1 MFSKYVLPLILLVA
15 AIGTTGLLI
24 ANRPTPAREP
34 QARPPVQVN
43 VIPAQRE
50 PVTFMVESQGEV
62 LPRTATTLVTEV
74 SGQILETAPGFVAG
88 GTFNTGDV
96 LLRIDPRNHAT
107 QVQRAEAGV
116 ARARTQIA
124 TENALAGYAL
134 DDWKRLRELRAT
146 EREASD
152 LALRKPQ
159 LAAAMAELEAAE
171 ADLKKARDDLSRTV
185 IRAPYAG
192 MVRNKRADTGQYV
205 NTGTPVAEIFAT
217 DHAEVRL
224 PLTAA
229 DLAWLD
235 LPAAND
241 SRAGSPVQLTASV
254 GLQDHRW
261 KAALVRS
268 EGVFDS
274 KTRVLYGVARID
286 DPYALE
292 SDAEPLRVGTFV
304 SASITGRDA
313 GLLYRL
319 PRTAL
324 AGDNQVWII
333 DADERLRSTEVHIVR
348 RLGDDVFIDHGLKDG
363 DRICTTRI
371 PGAVEGMIV
380 RVRDV

>member
-1 MFSKYVLPLILLVA
+1 MFSKYVLPLILLIVA
-15 AIGTTGLLI
+15 AGATGLLI
-24 ANRPTPAREP
+24 ANRPSPAREP
-34 QARPPVQVN
+34 QARPPVLVN
-43 VIPAQRE
+43 IIPARRE
-50 PVTFMVESQGEV
+50 PVTFTVDSQGEV
-62 LPRTATTLVTEV
+62 LPRTETVLVTEV
-74 SGQILETAPGFVAG
+74 SGQILETSPAFVAG
-88 GTFNTGDV
+88 GTFATGDV
-96 LLRIDPRNHAT
+96 LLRIDPRNHET
-107 QVQRAEAGV
+107 QVQRATAGV

-171 ADLKKARDDLSRTV
+171 ADLKKARDDLARTV

-192 MVRNKRADTGQYV
+192 MVRHKRADTGQYV

-241 SRAGSPVQLTASV
+241 SREGSPVQLTATIGIQVHS
-254 GLQDHRW
+254 W
-261 KAALVRS
+261 EAALVRS

-274 KTRVLYGVARID
+274 KTRVLYGVARVD

-313 GLLYRL
+313 GLLYRI

-324 AGDNQVWII
+324 ADNNQVWII
-333 DADERLRSTEVHIVR
+333 DAEERLRSVEVNVVR
-348 RLGDDVFIDHGLKDG
+348 RHGDEVYVDRGLEEG

-371 PGAVEGMIV
+371 SGAVDGMIV
-380 RVRDV
+380 RVSDV